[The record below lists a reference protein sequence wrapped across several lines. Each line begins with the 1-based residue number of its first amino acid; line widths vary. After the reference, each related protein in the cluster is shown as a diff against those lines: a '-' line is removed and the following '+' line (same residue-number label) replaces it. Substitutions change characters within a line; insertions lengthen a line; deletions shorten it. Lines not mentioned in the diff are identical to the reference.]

1 MPLRDAIE
9 QRYLQTNGLV
19 PAMRE
24 RLIRACEKYL
34 ANGYGDGN
42 AEQRLCSADLHIYWQ
57 QLSEVLLAHQLTAA
71 GISACSSL
79 KRTSII

>member
-9 QRYLQTNGLV
+9 QRYPHTGGRV

-24 RLIRACEKYL
+24 RLIRACEQYL

-42 AEQRLCSADLHIYWQ
+42 AEQRLCSADLQTY
-57 QLSEVLLAHQLTAA
+57 
-71 GISACSSL
+71 
-79 KRTSII
+79 